1 MDSER
6 EKLKEKKRKGL
17 EAGRVFLDKD
27 VKRRLSWQQ
36 VGVSELLSLK
46 GIEGREKEVQREAPL

>member
-6 EKLKEKKRKGL
+6 EKLKEKKCKGL
-17 EAGRVFLDKD
+17 EAGRVFLDKE
-27 VKRRLSWQQ
+27 VKRRLSWHQ